1 VYRSLCAYGEAN
13 DGSCPSPAADIT
25 VSHDDDGR
33 VWLPRQPEGVLARY
47 GEPGEPEEFVRLHAD
62 TFVRVTA

>member
-1 VYRSLCAYGEAN
+1 M
-13 DGSCPSPAADIT
+13 
-25 VSHDDDGR
+25 SHDDDGR